1 MSKTATKTRK
11 VAVDAVSGRSA
22 ATVRMYCARF
32 SRSSALK
39 ILRLRRNFR
48 FSDAICKL
56 PDGLQVNETDDSR
69 VRVRPGLVEVEGV
82 LLVAADDG
90 VAGHPPRRPGLDLE
104 EAPRAHDGAL
114 GEGSARVGDRLA
126 VRLRR
131 GNNLNHSSPYVGDR
145 AWSYI

>member
-39 ILRLRRNFR
+39 ILRVSRNFR
-48 FSDAICKL
+48 FSDAIKL
-56 PDGLQVNETDDSR
+56 PNGLQVNETDDSR

-82 LLVAADDG
+82 FLVAADDG
-90 VAGHPPRRPGLDLE
+90 IAGHPPRRPGLDLE

-114 GEGSARVGDRLA
+114 GEGSARIGDRLA

-131 GNNLNHSSPYVGDR
+131 GSNSNHS
-145 AWSYI
+145 

>member
-1 MSKTATKTRK
+1 M
-11 VAVDAVSGRSA
+11 DAVSGRSA

-39 ILRLRRNFR
+39 ILRPRRNFR

-90 VAGHPPRRPGLDLE
+90 VAGHPPRRAGLDLE
-104 EAPRAHDGAL
+104 EPPRAHDGAL

-126 VRLRR
+126 VRLR
-131 GNNLNHSSPYVGDR
+131 GGSNSNHSSPYVLVIAHGLTYDPEE
-145 AWSYI
+145 